1 MQLQQPIGSIRLG
14 ESFHYAQEIARPFGQ
29 IDRVIEWCKTE
40 LVGDWR
46 WQVVTPAVT
55 VPQDAISSTLTQTV
69 TLPRLHC
76 SGPKNQYFL
85 LT

>member
-46 WQVVTPAVT
+46 WQVVTTSSDRAPGRYIFYFDSDR
-55 VPQDAISSTLTQTV
+55 DAATFALFWS
-69 TLPRLHC
+69 
-76 SGPKNQYFL
+76 
-85 LT
+85 